1 MVTENFEKFTDEV
14 KNLGIRFYREHVEE
28 ADVPWEPLEAYL
40 LERYGE
46 VFLEV
51 EVCRKLTAFALFHVR
66 ATDPEWYRVLMLDEA
81 FCPLTT
87 ADIRPLP
94 VASPEEILPFLRG
107 AGLAP
112 EQIRRMA
119 LHGVAFAIWLAA
131 DQVRQ
136 AVAMC
141 ASEADA
147 EALRGVLEAEMES
160 DPESARWE

>member
-14 KNLGIRFYREHVEE
+14 KSLGIRFYREHAEE
-28 ADVPWEPLEAYL
+28 GDVPWEPLEAYL
-40 LERYGE
+40 LERHGE

-51 EVCRKLTAFALFHVR
+51 EVCLKLAAFALFHVR
-66 ATDPEWYRVLMLDEA
+66 ATDLEWYRVLMLDEA
-81 FCPLTT
+81 FRPLTT

-94 VASPEEILPFLRG
+94 VASPEKILPFLRG
-107 AGLAP
+107 AG
-112 EQIRRMA
+112 
-119 LHGVAFAIWLAA
+119 LAA

-141 ASEADA
+141 ANEADA

>member
-14 KNLGIRFYREHVEE
+14 KSLGIRFYREHAEE
-28 ADVPWEPLEAYL
+28 GDVPWEPLEAYL
-40 LERYGE
+40 LERHGE

-51 EVCRKLTAFALFHVR
+51 EVCLTLAAFALFHVR
-66 ATDPEWYRVLMLDEA
+66 ATDLEWYRVLMLDEA
-81 FCPLTT
+81 FRPLTT

-94 VASPEEILPFLRG
+94 VASPEKILPFLRG
-107 AGLAP
+107 AG
-112 EQIRRMA
+112 
-119 LHGVAFAIWLAA
+119 LAA

-141 ASEADA
+141 ANEADA

>member
-1 MVTENFEKFTDEV
+1 VVTENFEKFTDEV
-14 KNLGIRFYREHVEE
+14 KSLGIRFYREHAEE
-28 ADVPWEPLEAYL
+28 GDVPWEPLEAYL
-40 LERYGE
+40 LERHGE

-51 EVCRKLTAFALFHVR
+51 EVCLKLAAFALFHVR
-66 ATDPEWYRVLMLDEA
+66 ATDLEWYRVLMLDEA
-81 FCPLTT
+81 FRPLTT

-94 VASPEEILPFLRG
+94 VASPEKILPFLRG
-107 AGLAP
+107 AG
-112 EQIRRMA
+112 
-119 LHGVAFAIWLAA
+119 LAA

-141 ASEADA
+141 ANEADA